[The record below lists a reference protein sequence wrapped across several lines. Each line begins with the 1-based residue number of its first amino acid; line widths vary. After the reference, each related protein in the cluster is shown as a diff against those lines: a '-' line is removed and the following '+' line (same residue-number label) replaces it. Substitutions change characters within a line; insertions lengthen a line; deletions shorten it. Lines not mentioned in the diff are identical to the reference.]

1 MNMIVVRSFM
11 INNYDETKL
20 SIGYYYNPSAPLMMQ
35 FDAISV
41 FPFILRCDPLR
52 SVAAAKIAPS
62 KDVFDCNL

>member
-1 MNMIVVRSFM
+1 MKQSYPSATITS
-11 INNYDETKL
+11 
-20 SIGYYYNPSAPLMMQ
+20 PSAPLMMQ